1 MPTSTV
7 YFPSS
12 FSCYQFISFYFI
24 LFYFC
29 SCYGSRQ
36 KFGRFFFAKRV
47 NLKQLSQHNRLTPMA
62 SRLPSLLYYTES
74 FYGRIFAN
82 VFQTKS
88 TPAGYEELPG
98 KFKANKNR
106 RKSDFNWAAEGDFS
120 WEGGGGL

>member
-1 MPTSTV
+1 MV
-7 YFPSS
+7 
-12 FSCYQFISFYFI
+12 
-24 LFYFC
+24 
-29 SCYGSRQ
+29 
-36 KFGRFFFAKRV
+36 
-47 NLKQLSQHNRLTPMA
+47 
-62 SRLPSLLYYTES
+62 SRLPSLLYYIES

-120 WEGGGGL
+120 WEEGAVAHNLVADPCVT